1 MLPIDFQDNFTKTQI
16 AEKTQQIQ
24 QAHPELVQRGISRAV
39 EREAAQRPRET
50 PPSLQ
55 PDQVVIHQDN
65 PRSKPDRRGR
75 HDEGDAP
82 ADETDED
89 DPVGSNL
96 SFGEEHTQGPPRLEH
111 VDVVA

>member
-1 MLPIDFQDNFTKTQI
+1 MLPIDLQDNLTKTQI

-24 QAHPELVQRGISRAV
+24 QAHPELVQRGISRAA

-65 PRSKPDRRGR
+65 PRSRPDRRGR
-75 HDEGDAP
+75 QGESDAPVEEGDEAGH
-82 ADETDED
+82 D
-89 DPVGSNL
+89 DSAR
-96 SFGEEHTQGPPRLEH
+96 SFGEEPTHGQPRLEH